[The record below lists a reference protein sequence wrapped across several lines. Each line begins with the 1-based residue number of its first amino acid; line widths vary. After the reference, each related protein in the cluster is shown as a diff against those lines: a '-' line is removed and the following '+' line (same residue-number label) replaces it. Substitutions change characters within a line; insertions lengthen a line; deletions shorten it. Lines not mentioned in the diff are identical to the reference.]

1 MGLVTFGQGLL
12 NVPGIV
18 MSFIVGVL
26 LIGVINNGLTLLN
39 VSSFWVQFVQGAL
52 IFLAVL
58 LDSFNTRRVGRAS
71 AS

>member
-1 MGLVTFGQGLL
+1 
-12 NVPGIV
+12 
-18 MSFIVGVL
+18 
-26 LIGVINNGLTLLN
+26 
-39 VSSFWVQFVQGAL
+39 VQFVQGAL